1 MALTYEWKLTG
12 LKKQDTA
19 DLTDLV
25 IGTRWELKGTN
36 EDGVFG
42 TFSGATP
49 LDIPDADEPGYIAYE
64 DLTETQVLGWIQDIV
79 SGSAATNYMDH
90 ITEQIENRKKILAT
104 EENNR
109 ALLVAIPDILFKANR
124 EGVFTDF
131 RASSEA
137 NEQAFQRFIKTDKIK
152 GKKPIKKE

>member
-1 MALTYEWKLTG
+1 MALTYTWKLTG

-19 DLTDLV
+19 DLNDLV

-49 LDIPDADEPGYIAYE
+49 LDIPDADEEGYVPYSE
-64 DLTETQVLGWIQDIV
+64 LTEEMVLGWIQDIV

-90 ITEQIENRKKILAT
+90 IEEQINKQINDKTYTLLEVQENDLPWSET
-104 EENNR
+104 S
-109 ALLVAIPDILFKANR
+109 
-124 EGVFTDF
+124 G
-131 RASSEA
+131 SSEVTPEA
-137 NEQAFQRFIKTDKIK
+137 PVDPAPE
-152 GKKPIKKE
+152 GGE

>member
-12 LKKQDTA
+12 LKKRDTT

-90 ITEQIENRKKILAT
+90 ITEQIEKQI
-104 EENNR
+104 
-109 ALLVAIPDILFKANR
+109 
-124 EGVFTDF
+124 
-131 RASSEA
+131 
-137 NEQAFQRFIKTDKIK
+137 TDKTYTLLEVQENDLPWSTTS
-152 GKKPIKKE
+152 GSDVTPDPAPAVEPDAGE